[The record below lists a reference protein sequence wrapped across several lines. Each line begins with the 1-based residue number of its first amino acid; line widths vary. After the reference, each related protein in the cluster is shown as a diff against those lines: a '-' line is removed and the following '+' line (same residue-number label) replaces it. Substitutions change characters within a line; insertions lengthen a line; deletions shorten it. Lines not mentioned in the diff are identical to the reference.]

1 MKAPQKYG
9 NYMGGQWKEPSTG
22 AYFKN
27 INPADHEDL
36 VGEYPLSAEADVEEA
51 VQEAQQA
58 FKEWRRL
65 TAEERNVY
73 LNRLA
78 QLIDQH
84 QDEIGEI
91 ICREEGKTL
100 AEAKREAVIAVDYI
114 PFVMGEGQRMEGYT
128 LPSPRQ
134 GVASV
139 ARRVPLGVIAA
150 ISPWNFPFITP
161 IRKIVPALAAG
172 NTVVFKPS
180 NETPH
185 SGVQLMKMIH
195 EAGFPKGVVNM
206 VIGSGS
212 DIGDALSAHPLV
224 KGITFTGSTEVGQ
237 HIHQQA
243 AKHLATVQLEM
254 GGKNPAVVAESNDL
268 KAVAS
273 EIVKS
278 AFSLTGQ
285 RCTAISRLIV
295 LESQAEALVKAIKEQ
310 MEGIVMGNG
319 KDPEVFTGPLIHKD
333 ACQKVLGYIDE
344 AVKQGAQI
352 IAGGSRM
359 TGNIYDKGCYVEPT
373 LITNVSRDMRLAR
386 EEVFGPVL
394 AVFVATT
401 FEEAMEM
408 ANDTEYGLAA
418 SIFTDNPAYM
428 GKFLEQIEAGMAHVN
443 HGTTTDPTMPF
454 GGVKNSYLGPFSKGF
469 TNKDFFTTW
478 KVTYTK
484 YF

>member
-1 MKAPQKYG
+1 MMTVPQYQ
-9 NYMGGQWKEPSTG
+9 NYIGGQWMKPSTG

-27 INPADHEDL
+27 INPADHEDV

-51 VQEAQQA
+51 VQEAHQA
-58 FKEWRRL
+58 FNEWRRL

-73 LNRLA
+73 LESLA
-78 QLIDQH
+78 RLIDQH
-84 QDEIGEI
+84 QDNIGEI

-100 AEAKREAVIAVDYI
+100 AEAKREGAIAVDYI
-114 PFVMGEGQRMEGYT
+114 PFVMGEGLRMEGMT

-134 GVASV
+134 GVESAT
-139 ARRVPLGVIAA
+139 RRVPLGVIAA

-161 IRKIVPALAAG
+161 VRKIVPALAAG

-185 SGVQLMKMIH
+185 SGVKLMELIH

-212 DIGDALSAHPLV
+212 DIGDALCAHPLV
-224 KGITFTGSTEVGQ
+224 KGVTFTGSTEVGI

-254 GGKNPAVVAESNDL
+254 GGKNPAIVAEANDL
-268 KAVAS
+268 EAVAG
-273 EIVKS
+273 EIIKN
-278 AFSLTGQ
+278 AYSLTGQ

-295 LESQAEALVKAIKEQ
+295 LEPQAQALMEAIKKQ
-310 MEGIVMGNG
+310 MEGLVIGNG
-319 KDPEVFTGPLIHKD
+319 KDPGVFTGPLIHQE
-333 ACQKVLGYIDE
+333 ACKKVSGYITE
-344 AVKQGAQI
+344 AVEQGAQV
-352 IAGGSRM
+352 IAGGKRM
-359 TGNIYDKGCYVEPT
+359 TGGIYDKGCYVQPT
-373 LITNVSRDMRLAR
+373 LLTNVTRDMRLAK

-394 AVFVATT
+394 AVFVAAT

-408 ANDTEYGLAA
+408 ANDTDYGLAA
-418 SIFTDNPAYM
+418 SLFTDHPAYI
-428 GKFLEQIEAGMAHVN
+428 GKFKEDIEAGMAHVN

-484 YF
+484 YY

>member
-1 MKAPQKYG
+1 MTLPQYQ
-9 NYMGGQWKEPSTG
+9 NYIGGQWKKPSTG

-27 INPADHEDL
+27 INPADHED
-36 VGEYPLSAEADVEEA
+36 VIGEYPLSTEADVEEA
-51 VQEAQQA
+51 VQEAHQA
-58 FKEWRRL
+58 FHGWRRL
-65 TAEERNVY
+65 QAEERNVY

-78 QLIDQH
+78 RLIEQR
-84 QDEIGEI
+84 QDDIGEI

-100 AEAKREAVIAVDYI
+100 AEAKREGAIAVDYI
-114 PFVMGEGQRMEGYT
+114 PFVMGEGLRMEGMT

-134 GVASV
+134 GVESAT
-139 ARRVPLGVIAA
+139 RRVPLGVIAA

-185 SGVQLMKMIH
+185 SGVILMELIH

-212 DIGDALSAHPLV
+212 DIGDALCAHPLV
-224 KGITFTGSTEVGQ
+224 KGITFTGSTEVGR

-254 GGKNPAVVAESNDL
+254 GGKNPAIVAEAKDME
-268 KAVAS
+268 AVAQ
-273 EIVKS
+273 EIIKN

-295 LESQAEALVKAIKEQ
+295 VEPQAQALVQAIKEG
-310 MEGIVMGNG
+310 MKGLVMGNG
-319 KDPEVFTGPLIHKD
+319 KNPDVFTGPLIHKE
-333 ACQKVLGYIDE
+333 ACNKVMGYINE
-344 AVKQGAQI
+344 AVEQGAQVV
-352 IAGGSRM
+352 AGGNRM
-359 TGNIYDKGCYVEPT
+359 KGGIFDKGCYVAPT
-373 LITNVSRDMRLAR
+373 LLTNVSRDMRVAR

-394 AVFVATT
+394 AVFVAKN
-401 FEEAMEM
+401 FEEALDM
-408 ANDTEYGLAA
+408 ANDTDYGLAA
-418 SIFTDNPAYM
+418 SLFTDNPAYI
-428 GKFLEQIEAGMAHVN
+428 GQFLEEIEAGMAHVN

-454 GGVKNSYLGPFSKGF
+454 GGVKHSYLGPFSKGF

-484 YF
+484 FY

>member
-1 MKAPQKYG
+1 MTVPQYH
-9 NYMGGQWKEPSTG
+9 NYIGSQWKKPSTD

-27 INPADHEDL
+27 INPADQEDV

-51 VQEAQQA
+51 LQEAHLA
-58 FKEWRRL
+58 FREWRSL

-78 QLIDQH
+78 QLIDQR
-84 QDEIGEI
+84 QDDIGDI
-91 ICREEGKTL
+91 ICREEGKIL
-100 AEAKREAVIAVDYI
+100 AEAKREGIIAVDYI
-114 PFVMGEGQRMEGYT
+114 HFVMGEGQRMEGT
-128 LPSPRQ
+128 SLPSPRK
-134 GVASV
+134 GVSSV

-185 SGVQLMKMIH
+185 SGVLLMELIH
-195 EAGFPKGVVNM
+195 QAGFPKGVVNM

-212 DIGDALSAHPLV
+212 DIGDALCAHPLV

-243 AKHLATVQLEM
+243 ATHPAAVQLEM
-254 GGKNPAVVAESNDL
+254 GGKNPAIVAEAKDLNVVARDIIKN
-268 KAVAS
+268 
-273 EIVKS
+273 

-295 LESQAEALVKAIKEQ
+295 LEPEVEPLVEAIKEQ
-310 MEGIVMGNG
+310 MESIVMGNG
-319 KDPEVFTGPLIHKD
+319 KDPDVFTGPLIHQD
-333 ACQKVLGYIDE
+333 ACKKVMGYINE
-344 AVKQGAQI
+344 AVEQGALV
-352 IAGGSRM
+352 IAGGKRL
-359 TGNIYDKGCYVEPT
+359 TGGIYDKGCYVQPT
-373 LITNVSRDMRLAR
+373 LLANVNRDMRLAR

-394 AVFVATT
+394 AVFVAAT
-401 FEEAMEM
+401 FEEAMKM
-408 ANDTEYGLAA
+408 ANDTDYGLAA
-418 SIFTDNPAYM
+418 SIFADNPAYI
-428 GKFLEQIEAGMAHVN
+428 GKFLEEIEAGMAHVN

-469 TNKDFFTTW
+469 TNKEFFTTW

-484 YF
+484 YY